1 MGKAIRPLGEEFMR
15 FAILAVATTALVG
28 FTVGVF
34 AQDARVNV
42 GKVEVSLEQY
52 ERSGRMRELMQN
64 FPKGG
69 DLHTHLS
76 GAIYAESWLDWAA
89 EDGLCVDTSVPAL
102 RQKTG
107 GKSCADSGLITAET
121 ARADAGIRQR
131 LIDSLS
137 NRSYVPTL
145 DWSGHDDFF
154 VTFFRMA
161 SAPHRFGD
169 QLAEVAARAGHQNTL
184 YLELM
189 ETIVL
194 GELFGSTAGVK
205 LTGDVP
211 ADYAAMMA
219 SPFAAQ
225 IPTLVE
231 TVRNRIAEAQAKKN
245 QLLGCAEDPGAVGC
259 DVKIR
264 FIHQVIREFS
274 PEMVYAQI
282 ILGWAVME
290 QVPEVVGINL
300 VAPEDG
306 FIALR
311 DYTYHMK
318 MIDYLYR
325 NHGEQNVTLHAGEL
339 TLGLVRP
346 RQLRF
351 HIREAIELGH
361 AKRIGHGI
369 DITFEDDSVA
379 LAKRMADEGI
389 MVEINLTSNDTILGV
404 SGRDHPLSFYRE
416 LNVPYAISTDD
427 EGVSRSDLTH
437 EYMRYYRDYNIVY
450 AELRYASRNSLTYSF
465 LPGSSIWEDAACRD
479 LIAAGGALAGS
490 CQAFVA
496 ASEKAQIQWEL
507 EQRLQKFER
516 ELRAPAARIKSYG
529 Y

>member
-1 MGKAIRPLGEEFMR
+1 MR
-15 FAILAVATTALVG
+15 FAILVAATTFLAG
-28 FTVGVF
+28 FAGSAF
-34 AQDARVNV
+34 AQDKRVNV
-42 GKVEVSLEQY
+42 GKVAVALEQY
-52 ERSGRMRELMQN
+52 ERSGRMRELMQR

-69 DLHTHLS
+69 DLHNHLT

-89 EDGLCVDTSVPAL
+89 EDGLCVETSIPAL
-102 RQKTG
+102 RQKPD
-107 GKSCADSGLITAET
+107 GKSCVDAGLITAEA

-131 LIDSLS
+131 VIDSLS

-169 QLAEVAARAGHQNTL
+169 QLAEVAERAGHQNTL
-184 YLELM
+184 YLELL

-194 GELFGSTAGVK
+194 GELFGSTAGVT
-205 LTGDVP
+205 LIGDVE
-211 ADYAAMMA
+211 ADYAALMA
-219 SPFAAQ
+219 SPFGAQ
-225 IPTLVE
+225 IPTLVA
-231 TVRNRIAEAQAKKN
+231 TVRQRIADAQAKKSH
-245 QLLGCAEDPGAVGC
+245 LLGCDVDASAVGC

-264 FIHQVIREFS
+264 FLHQVIREF
-274 PEMVYAQI
+274 PPQMVYAQI
-282 ILGWAVME
+282 ILGWAVMD

-318 MIDYLYR
+318 MIDHLYR

-369 DITFEDDSVA
+369 DITFEDDSAA

-389 MVEINLTSNDTILGV
+389 MVEISLTSNDTILGV
-404 SGRDHPLSFYRE
+404 SGRDHPINFYRE
-416 LNVPYAISTDD
+416 LNVPYAIGTDD

-437 EYMRYYRDYNIVY
+437 EYMRYFRDYDITY
-450 AELRYASRNSLTYSF
+450 SELRYASRNSLTYSF
-465 LPGSSIWEDAACRD
+465 LPGTSIWEDASCRD
-479 LIAAGGALAGS
+479 LIASGGILAGS
-490 CQAFVA
+490 CQSFVA
-496 ASEKAQIQWEL
+496 ASEKAQLQWEL
-507 EQRLQKFER
+507 EQRLQTFER
-516 ELRAPAARIKSYG
+516 ELRAPGAKLRFYD